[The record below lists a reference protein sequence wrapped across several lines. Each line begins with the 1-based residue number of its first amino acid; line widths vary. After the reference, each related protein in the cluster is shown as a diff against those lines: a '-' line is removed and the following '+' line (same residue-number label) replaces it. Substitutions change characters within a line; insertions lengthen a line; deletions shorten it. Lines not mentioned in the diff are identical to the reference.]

1 MPALRHPRREAF
13 ARARAEGKGL
23 SESYAEAG
31 YQAHAGNA
39 YRLSKNEQICRRV
52 LEIQSQSVQRTVT
65 TIEDMIAQI
74 DEDRRFARERGH
86 SAAALAASMGK
97 AKLLGFLAEQP
108 AVALKLQLRSND
120 RGRAH
125 GPKLLIST
133 SRRGRSSRGSSS
145 TIDVSSDRTAQRRA
159 SLPPAR

>member
-31 YQAHAGNA
+31 YRAHAGNA

-52 LEIQSQSVQRTVT
+52 LEIQSQTVQRTVT

-108 AVALKLQLRSND
+108 AVELQFNYSAMTEEELRAELASLNAQARALKPGQL
-120 RGRAH
+120 
-125 GPKLLIST
+125 
-133 SRRGRSSRGSSS
+133 
-145 TIDVSSDRTAQRRA
+145 IDH
-159 SLPPAR
+159 

>member
-23 SESYAEAG
+23 SESDAEAG
-31 YQAHAGNA
+31 YRAHAGNA

-97 AKLLGFLAEQP
+97 AKLLGFLTEQP
-108 AVALKLQLRSND
+108 AVELNFNYAAMSQEELLSEIANINEQARAIK
-120 RGRAH
+120 RGQF
-125 GPKLLIST
+125 
-133 SRRGRSSRGSSS
+133 
-145 TIDVSSDRTAQRRA
+145 IDY
-159 SLPPAR
+159 

>member
-31 YQAHAGNA
+31 YKPHAGNA
-39 YRLSKNEQICRRV
+39 YRLSKNEQICRRIE
-52 LEIQSQSVQRTVT
+52 EIQSQTFQRTVT

-86 SAAALAASMGK
+86 SAAALGASRTK
-97 AKLLGFLAEQP
+97 AQLLGFLAEQP
-108 AVALKLQLRSND
+108 AVALNFNYASMSEEELRSEIAALNEQARALK
-120 RGRAH
+120 RG
-125 GPKLLIST
+125 PLI
-133 SRRGRSSRGSSS
+133 
-145 TIDVSSDRTAQRRA
+145 DY
-159 SLPPAR
+159 

>member
-1 MPALRHPRREAF
+1 MQQCSTRLALRELDACVATSKTRAF

-23 SESYAEAG
+23 KRNPYAEAG
-31 YQAHAGNA
+31 YQVHAGNA

-97 AKLLGFLAEQP
+97 AKLLGFLAGDATIRRNGCARP
-108 AVALKLQLRSND
+108 MLTSAARATSLGAGWLRNA
-120 RGRAH
+120 GRC
-125 GPKLLIST
+125 
-133 SRRGRSSRGSSS
+133 
-145 TIDVSSDRTAQRRA
+145 
-159 SLPPAR
+159 

>member
-1 MPALRHPRREAF
+1 MFRVPKRSENYMPALRNPRRETF

-23 SESYAEAG
+23 IESYAEAG
-31 YQAHAGNA
+31 YRAHAGNA
-39 YRLSKNEQICRRV
+39 HRLSKKEQICRRI

-86 SAAALAASMGK
+86 SAAAFAASMGK

-108 AVALKLQLRSND
+108 AVALQFNYSQMSQEE
-120 RGRAH
+120 
-125 GPKLLIST
+125 LISEIAAIHEQA
-133 SRRGRSSRGSSS
+133 RAIKRGQF
-145 TIDVSSDRTAQRRA
+145 IDH
-159 SLPPAR
+159 